1 MHIFSSLLL
10 LGSLGAVASARGGK
24 GRSCDVKLKTG
35 EASGELR
42 NIAGDTQVYF
52 SGPADS
58 ETGVLFLTDIFGI
71 NFINSQL
78 VADSFGAQ
86 GYYTVM
92 PDLFRGDPVPV
103 DRPASFNITEWQS
116 RNQPA
121 NIDPVIELALNE
133 IRTNTNIKRLGVVG
147 YCFGGKYVARFL
159 GRNAGINAGY
169 TAHPSNVAAAEW
181 AAVNAPL
188 SIANAELDTTWPL
201 AQARLA
207 EDILRNSSVAW
218 QLDTY
223 SDVPHGFG
231 IRANDSL
238 PRQVFAKEQAF
249 VQAVTWFGEYVKPAN
264 GTSRGPSGRKSYGA
278 KSFDDEHRAVVAG

>member
-1 MHIFSSLLL
+1 MQFLSTALLLSSL
-10 LGSLGAVASARGGK
+10 GSGALAKRGGPRTCEV
-24 GRSCDVKLKTG
+24 GLKTG
-35 EASGELR
+35 EATGEVR
-42 NIAGDTQVYF
+42 TIAEDTRVYF

-71 NFINSQL
+71 DFINSQK

-103 DRPASFNITEWQS
+103 DRPPTFNLTEWQS

-121 NIDPVIELALNE
+121 NIDPVIELTLNE
-133 IRTNTNIKRLGVVG
+133 IRSNTDIKRIGVVG
-147 YCFGGKYVARFL
+147 YCFGGKYVARWL
-159 GRNAGINAGY
+159 GRDAGINAGY
-169 TAHPSNVAAAEW
+169 TAHPSNVAPGEWSAVAAP
-181 AAVNAPL
+181 V
-188 SIANAELDTTWPL
+188 SIANAEQDTTWPL
-201 AQARLA
+201 AQARIA

-223 SDVPHGFG
+223 SDVPHGFA

-249 VQAVTWFGEYVKPAN
+249 VQAITWFGEYVKPAN
-264 GTSRGPSGRKSYGA
+264 ATFGGPSARRAYGA

>member
-1 MHIFSSLLL
+1 MQFLTKLLL
-10 LGSLGAVASARGGK
+10 LSSLGAVASARGR

-35 EASGELR
+35 EASGEFR
-42 NIAGDTQVYF
+42 TIADNTRVYF

-58 ETGVLFLTDIFGI
+58 ETGVLFLTDIFGVD
-71 NFINSQL
+71 FINSQL

-86 GYYTVM
+86 GYYTVV

-103 DRPASFNITEWQS
+103 DRPPTFNITEWQS

-121 NIDPVIELALNE
+121 NIDPVIELTLNE
-133 IRTNTNIKRLGVVG
+133 IRTNTNIQRIGVVG
-147 YCFGGKYVARFL
+147 YCFGGKYVARWL
-159 GRNAGINAGY
+159 GRNAGIDAGY
-169 TAHPSNVAAAEW
+169 TAHPSNVSPEEW
-181 AAVNAPL
+181 TAVTAPL
-188 SIANAELDTTWPL
+188 SIANAEEDTTWPL
-201 AQARLA
+201 AQARIA
-207 EDILRNSSVAW
+207 EDILRNSTVAW

-223 SDVPHGFG
+223 SDVPHGFA

-264 GTSRGPSGRKSYGA
+264 ATYGGPSARKAYGA
-278 KSFDDEHRAVVAG
+278 KSFDDEHRAVVAGS